1 MHPYMLMHKYNISG
15 RIYLKLFPYSW
26 ERHGGLLLSALYLFF
41 LFLHSNKPHVSFICI
56 TERKSKF
63 LKSLP
68 TAFPLAF
75 WPKFAQSPLQR
86 DCPILW
92 AHV

>member
-41 LFLHSNKPHVSFICI
+41 FFYIQINHMYPLFV
-56 TERKSKF
+56 
-63 LKSLP
+63 
-68 TAFPLAF
+68 
-75 WPKFAQSPLQR
+75 
-86 DCPILW
+86 
-92 AHV
+92 